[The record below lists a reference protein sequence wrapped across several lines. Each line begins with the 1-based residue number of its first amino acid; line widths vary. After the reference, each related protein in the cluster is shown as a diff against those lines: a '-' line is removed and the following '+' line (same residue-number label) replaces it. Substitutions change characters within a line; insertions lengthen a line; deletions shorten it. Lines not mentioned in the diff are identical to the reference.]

1 MTGKKEQAKQNFE
14 QRRSESKEIRRI
26 KHRVEFL
33 EGEIGKVEAKMKEI
47 EKILSNPTSSDD
59 IMELTRTY
67 LESKR
72 ELDAKTAEWEDLMLK
87 LDE

>member
-1 MTGKKEQAKQNFE
+1 
-14 QRRSESKEIRRI
+14 
-26 KHRVEFL
+26 
-33 EGEIGKVEAKMKEI
+33 
-47 EKILSNPTSSDD
+47 
-59 IMELTRTY
+59 MELTRTY